1 MSSTTQIVIR
11 DQTLTGDTT
20 HELTL
25 DILTERLAADR

>member
-25 DILTERLAADR
+25 DVLTERLAADR